1 MGNRPTRSAGA
12 ERIARSASP
21 KPKALKVFRTSIGFH
36 DAYVAA
42 PSKKAALEAWG
53 SKKDLFARGAAEL
66 VEDPAL
72 TKAALASPGT
82 VIKVSRG
89 SVAEQLAALPKEP
102 RGTPKSIKATAEK
115 VSEPQPRPDRGALD
129 AVEAKIDKLLKAQEK
144 QIAEIARREAELAA
158 EKRKL
163 IASQKK
169 DMAALEKQRDE
180 RRRAYDAAIKAW
192 RG

>member
-1 MGNRPTRSAGA
+1 MGNHPTKAAGA
-12 ERIARSASP
+12 ERIAKRASP
-21 KPKALKVFRTSIGFH
+21 KPKALKVFRTAIGFH

-72 TKAALASPGT
+72 IEAALASPGT

-102 RGTPKSIKATAEK
+102 RGTSKRSRGTAEK
-115 VSEPQPRPDRGALD
+115 ASEPQPRPDRGALD
-129 AVEAKIDKLLKAQEK
+129 AVEAEIDKLLTTQEK
-144 QIAEIARREAELAA
+144 QLTEIARREAELAA

-163 IASQKK
+163 IASQKEE
-169 DMAALEKQRDE
+169 MAALERRRDE
-180 RRRAYDAAIKAW
+180 RRRAYDAAMKTW